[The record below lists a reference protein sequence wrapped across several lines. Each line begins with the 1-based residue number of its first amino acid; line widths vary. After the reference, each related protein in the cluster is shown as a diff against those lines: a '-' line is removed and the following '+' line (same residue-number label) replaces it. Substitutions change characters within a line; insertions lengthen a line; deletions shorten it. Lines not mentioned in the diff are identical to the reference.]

1 MTETSPADAET
12 SPQPSGTTDSKGGT
26 ASPTYFATLG
36 FATFGLYLALLT
48 PVFVSM
54 AFKLQH
60 ITSSP
65 EAAVGALGLVTGVGS
80 LFALVANPL
89 VGRLSDRTTSRWGRR
104 RPWILGGALVGVLSC
119 LLIGVADEVWVVLV
133 GWCLTQAAINGALA
147 ATNATVPDQVSP
159 ARRGLAS
166 GIIGVMT
173 SVAILGGSFLVN
185 FIAGDVGRFLAPALV
200 ALVAAAV
207 FVITLD
213 DRKLTTA
220 PRERYGIR
228 DFFGSFAFDPV
239 RHRDFALAWLTTFLV
254 MFGYAGV
261 ATFLPLYLSDRFALQ
276 EQEAIGIVLLCNLA
290 STIATAVSGAL
301 AGIASD
307 RTGRRRVFVTA
318 AGVIM
323 AGGLILMAVAPSVP
337 VVIVGQGLIGLG
349 AGAFLAV
356 SLALATQ
363 VLPDPAD
370 TAKDLGVLN
379 IANALPQSI
388 APAIAPFII
397 AVGATTVLGGYT
409 VFYLFGALVVL
420 AGAFVVYLIKG
431 VR

>member
-1 MTETSPADAET
+1 MTETSPVSAAPA
-12 SPQPSGTTDSKGGT
+12 PQPLDEVSSRIGPVRSR
-26 ASPTYFATLG
+26 YFVTLG

-60 ITSSP
+60 ITNSP
-65 EAAVGALGLVTGVGS
+65 ADAVAALGLVTGVGS

-89 VGRLSDRTTSRWGRR
+89 IGRLSDRTTSHWGRR
-104 RPWILGGALVGVLSC
+104 RPWIIGGALIGVLSS
-119 LLIGVADEVWVVLV
+119 LLIGIADEVWIVLV

-147 ATNATVPDQVSP
+147 AVNATVPDQVSP
-159 ARRGLAS
+159 VKRGLAS

-185 FIAGDVGRFLAPALV
+185 FITGDVGRFLAPALV
-200 ALVAAAV
+200 SLAAAAL
-207 FVITLD
+207 FVVTLD
-213 DRKLTTA
+213 DRKLEAA

-228 DFFGSFAFDPV
+228 EFLGSFVFNPV
-239 RHRDFALAWLTTFLV
+239 RHRDFAFAWLTTFLV

-261 ATFLPLYLSDRFALQ
+261 ATFLPLYLSDRFSLN

-290 STIATAVSGAL
+290 STVATAISGAL

-307 RTGRRRVFVTA
+307 KTGRRRMFVTGG
-318 AGVIM
+318 GVIL
-323 AGGLILMAVAPSVP
+323 AVGLVLMATAPSVA
-337 VVIVGQGLIGLG
+337 VVVVGQGLIGLG

-363 VLPDPAD
+363 VLPDPSD

-397 AVGATTVLGGYT
+397 AVGATTALGGYA
-409 VFYLFGALVVL
+409 VFYLVGAVVVL
-420 AGAFVVYLIKG
+420 AGAFMVYLIKG